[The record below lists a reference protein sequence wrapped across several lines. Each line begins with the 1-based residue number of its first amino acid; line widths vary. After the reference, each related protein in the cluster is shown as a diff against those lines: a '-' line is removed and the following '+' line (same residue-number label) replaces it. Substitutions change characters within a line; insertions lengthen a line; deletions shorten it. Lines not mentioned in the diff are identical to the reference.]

1 MVGRLN
7 ACSLA
12 AGGGERDIPGTAAND
27 AGGRGAGMSL
37 HFSSRI
43 LWLLQLSGYLSDQ
56 PILARASG
64 S

>member
-7 ACSLA
+7 ACLLW

-37 HFSSRI
+37 HFSSGI
-43 LWLLQLSGYLSDQ
+43 LWLLLLSGYQSEQ